1 MLRESSLVNCEQ
13 LGQPLVYAVQMV
25 NRGGVA
31 EMCSLLLLIG
41 QETEQKMASRPA
53 EAESAEAPAD
63 ADADKLSPVAGS
75 SSSGG
80 GGDKPHSSYSGA
92 PPCVTMRQRMHY
104 LLS

>member
-1 MLRESSLVNCEQ
+1 MWMVSKRFQ
-13 LGQPLVYAVQMV
+13 APLHAVQMV

-41 QETEQKMASRPA
+41 QETEQKISSRPA

-63 ADADKLSPVAGS
+63 ADKPSTVAGS

-80 GGDKPHSSYSGA
+80 GTDKPHSSYSGA
-92 PPCVTMRQRMHY
+92 PPCETMRRRMH
-104 LLS
+104 

>member
-1 MLRESSLVNCEQ
+1 MNCEQ
-13 LGQPLVYAVQMV
+13 LSQPLVYAVQMV

-53 EAESAEAPAD
+53 EAESAKAPAD
-63 ADADKLSPVAGS
+63 ADADADKPSPVAGS

>member
-1 MLRESSLVNCEQ
+1 MWVVSKKCQ
-13 LGQPLVYAVQMV
+13 DPLHVVQMV

-53 EAESAEAPAD
+53 EAESAEASPD
-63 ADADKLSPVAGS
+63 AEKPSPIAGS

-92 PPCVTMRQRMHY
+92 PTCETVRQRMH
-104 LLS
+104 

>member
-1 MLRESSLVNCEQ
+1 MSKLSEATSHV
-13 LGQPLVYAVQMV
+13 AQMV

-53 EAESAEAPAD
+53 ETESAEAPAD
-63 ADADKLSPVAGS
+63 AEKPSAVAGS

-92 PPCVTMRQRMHY
+92 SPSKTLRQRMR
-104 LLS
+104 